1 MTNAAV
7 ASPLLR
13 FSPGLRLKSEF
24 DNLHQSFFEA
34 DRFGAYGTLCPA
46 HNNNAMAH
54 RSAPAGFLVL
64 VVSAEATIRQTKTL
78 LVERGGYKVVAAE
91 SRHRASEIV
100 QQFDFDA
107 VILDHTLDKRD
118 RVRLVRLVRAMAPAT
133 RILMLHKSGA
143 DCGADLCFDSR
154 EGPEKI
160 ITSLQSFF
168 N

>member
-1 MTNAAV
+1 
-7 ASPLLR
+7 
-13 FSPGLRLKSEF
+13 
-24 DNLHQSFFEA
+24 
-34 DRFGAYGTLCPA
+34 
-46 HNNNAMAH
+46 MAH

-118 RVRLVRLVRAMAPAT
+118 RVRLVRLVREMAPAA